1 MFGGKGKSY
10 NFYATGDELFDV
22 MCQLERELGCQS
34 FFCMDENFL
43 LHRKRA
49 LRLLELMEKNDKAW
63 ALYVF
68 SSANVLRSYTIDQ
81 LVRLGVSWV
90 WMGIEGCNSQYVK
103 LQGIDTFELV
113 RELQS
118 HGIRVLGST
127 IIGLEE
133 HTPENIDAAIEHA
146 ARHDTDFHQFMLY
159 TPIPGTPLHAE
170 LTAKGQMKDPAT
182 FEQGDIHGQLV
193 FNYRHPHIPA
203 GMEAEFMV
211 RAFDRDFQRNGPS
224 TLRIV
229 RTTLAGWKRYKNHPD
244 ARVRRRFAWEA
255 RELAT
260 TFSAAVAGAKM
271 YYRRNP
277 AMRAK
282 MAALLKELNRGVRL
296 EVAADVAAGRAV
308 RLLEASAGREAAG
321 RRLDL
326 RAADLL
332 REERRL
338 PRRGCRSLPLRHA
351 GDCPAAGE
359 GGRQGAS
366 VGERREGRPDRRPVS
381 DARLRRRTLS
391 VDGKQRI
398 DDQRHCATPR
408 WRAAYG
414 PSYSEDGRLPYPP
427 WHICPDNR

>member
-1 MFGGKGKSY
+1 MIPSVGCPLGCNFCSTSAMFGGKGKSY
-10 NFYATGDELFDV
+10 NFYTTGDELFDV
-22 MCQLERELGCQS
+22 MCRLESELNCKS

-49 LRLLELMEKNDKAW
+49 LRLLELMEKHDKAW

-103 LQGIDTFELV
+103 LQGIDTFDLV

-127 IIGLEE
+127 IIGLED

-170 LTAKGQMKDPAT
+170 LTANGKMKDPSE

-203 GMEAEFMV
+203 GMESEFML
-211 RAFDRDFQRNGPS
+211 RAFNRDFERNGPS

-229 RTTLAGWKRYKNHPD
+229 RTTLAGWKRYKNHAD
-244 ARVRRRFAWEA
+244 ARVRRRYAWEA

-260 TFSAAVAGAKM
+260 TFSAATAGTKM
-271 YYRRNP
+271 YYRGNP

-282 MAALLKELNRGVRL
+282 MSALLKELNDEFGWKSRL
-296 EVAADVAAGRAV
+296 MSLVGGPYVYWK
-308 RLLEASAGREAAG
+308 
-321 RRLDL
+321 
-326 RAADLL
+326 LL
-332 REERRL
+332 REEQRL
-338 PRRGCRSLPLRHA
+338 
-351 GDCPAAGE
+351 AAGWTYE
-359 GGRQGAS
+359 PPTFYEKNGAC
-366 VGERREGRPDRRPVS
+366 R
-381 DARLRRRTLS
+381 DAAADPCRYVMPEAAPRAAKA
-391 VDGKQRI
+391 DGKHQL
-398 DDQRHCATPR
+398 A
-408 WRAAYG
+408 G
-414 PSYSEDGRLPYPP
+414 VS
-427 WHICPDNR
+427 